1 MLMPQQMYEDM
12 LRKRDADTFRWD
24 AQICHTKV
32 VGDLD
37 ESLMHRVVRKG
48 IANGRIHASAAEDSV
63 E

>member
-1 MLMPQQMYEDM
+1 MRICSAKGML
-12 LRKRDADTFRWD
+12 KHFRWD

-37 ESLMHRVVRKG
+37 ESLMRRVVRKG